1 MWRLLILLLF
11 VYKPALAR
19 EVIIS
24 PEASTVKITT
34 QAGVAIDT
42 SSNLAIEQLQ
52 PTQFEYH
59 HTDLH
64 FGRTDNTVWIRL
76 NIKNLLE
83 NPNIIIHINN
93 PTLDK
98 ISLFQRSQGEWLET
112 ELGDLKEF
120 HQRIINLPTF
130 AIPILIGQNSS
141 EIVYLRIQSIDTL
154 SVPITIFSQND
165 FNNFLYSHYISFGML
180 YGIPTGLLLYN
191 LLIFISVRKR
201 TLLLYCLV
209 ILSNTFVSLSWD
221 GITYSF
227 FPDSSYFQ
235 QRSIPLSMC
244 LSIICLILFAK
255 SFLRTK
261 FNTPKINTYL
271 NSIAFI
277 ALLLLLLV
285 FSPNTSLFYIPIVIL
300 AILMIPGLV
309 AAGTVRIS
317 QQYTPAKIYLLATGT
332 FLLAVALCALSV
344 LNILPFQEE
353 ITYIY
358 KIGVVSELILLSL
371 GIAAKMKALKIS
383 EQAAIEIIRT
393 IEQDKLKNENIAL
406 SKANHLKDTFLSTIS
421 HELRTP
427 MNGVKGALQLLD
439 EEDNEIQRKQ
449 LIHTINRSSDTMIKL
464 IERLLLFT
472 ELKAGRIKS
481 NPRSFSVQEL
491 IEHEIEVWQKRCE
504 ENNILLTSH
513 IDIEKNI
520 KVDKNNI
527 QLILTEI
534 VDNAI
539 KFSNSGEISISI
551 DITDM
556 ESLIISVYD
565 QGKGIP
571 EELSTELTGYFRQE
585 YGEFN
590 REYEG
595 LGLGLSITT
604 ELVKLLGGQLNIKTH
619 QKFSTG
625 IIIEIPILKAEL
637 TVIKESNTKPL
648 HATYPLKVLII
659 EDNKTNQMILE
670 KTLTKLGHN
679 TIIADDGVEGYE
691 KAKNQAFDLILMDC
705 QMPNIDG
712 YECTRLI
719 RGSNNLNRDTLIIAI
734 TANASETDKEHCLKA
749 GMNNYRNK
757 PIKSNTIKGLI
768 NKYFIFTNQP

>member
-42 SSNLAIEQLQ
+42 SSNIDIEQLNQ
-52 PTQFEYH
+52 TQFEYH
-59 HTDLH
+59 HTNID
-64 FGRTDNTVWIRL
+64 FGRTDSTVWIRI
-76 NIKNLLE
+76 NIKNQLE
-83 NPNIIIHINN
+83 NPNLIININN

-112 ELGDLKEF
+112 ELGDLQEF

-130 AIPILIGQNSS
+130 AIPILIKQNSS
-141 EIVYLRIQSIDTL
+141 EIIYLRIQSIDTL
-154 SVPITIFSQND
+154 SIPITIFSQSD
-165 FNNFLYSHYISFGML
+165 FSYYLYSHYISFGML

-209 ILSNTFVSLSWD
+209 IISNTLVSLSWD

-277 ALLLLLLV
+277 ALLLLLLI
-285 FSPNTSLFYIPIVIL
+285 FSPNTSLFYVPIVIL

-344 LNILPFQEE
+344 LNILPLQEE

-383 EQAAIEIIRT
+383 EQAAIEKVSI
-393 IEQDKLKNENIAL
+393 IEQDKLKNENLAL

-427 MNGVKGALQLLD
+427 MNGVKGALLLLD
-439 EEDNEIQRKQ
+439 NEDNETQRKQ
-449 LIHTINRSSDTMIKL
+449 LIHAINHSSDTMIKL

-472 ELKAGRIKS
+472 ELKAGRIK
-481 NPRSFSVQEL
+481 NTPCYFSIREL
-491 IEHEIEVWQKRCE
+491 VENEIEHWRELCKEKS
-504 ENNILLTSH
+504 ILLTSH
-513 IDIEKNI
+513 INIEKEI
-520 KVDKNNI
+520 KADKNNI
-527 QLILTEI
+527 ELILSEI
-534 VDNAI
+534 IDNAI
-539 KFSNSGEISISI
+539 KFSDSGKILISVN
-551 DITDM
+551 ITDM
-556 ESLIISVYD
+556 ESLMISVHD

-571 EELSTELTGYFRQE
+571 EELRTELTGSFRQE
-585 YGEFN
+585 DGEFS
-590 REYEG
+590 REHEG
-595 LGLGLSITT
+595 LGLGLSITA
-604 ELVKLLGGQLNIKTH
+604 ELIKLLGGQLTIKTH
-619 QKFSTG
+619 HEFSTG
-625 IIIEIPILKAEL
+625 INIEIPFSRAEL
-637 TVIKESNTKPL
+637 TVVKESITKPRQVI
-648 HATYPLKVLII
+648 YPLKVLII

-670 KTLTKLGHN
+670 KTLNKLGH
-679 TIIADDGVEGYE
+679 TTAIAKDGNEGFNM
-691 KAKNQAFDLILMDC
+691 AKSLPFDLILLDC

-712 YECTRLI
+712 YECTQLI
-719 RGSNNLNRDTLIIAI
+719 RNNENFNIDTLIIAI
-734 TANASETDKEHCLKA
+734 TANASEIDKEHCLEV
-749 GMNNYRNK
+749 GMNDYRKK
-757 PIKSNTIKGLI
+757 PIKSDTIKEIL
-768 NKYFIFTNQP
+768 NKYFIIETRP